1 VKHVTKS
8 FKKSDNNNRYFT
20 CRPIYIFNHISL
32 ISSYNE
38 KCFRQKL

>member
-1 VKHVTKS
+1 VS
-8 FKKSDNNNRYFT
+8 LISDKIKGCFT
-20 CRPIYIFNHISL
+20 WRPIYIFYHISL